1 MADQST
7 VWRRDG
13 VELECVEPVELDH
26 SQSADISDTLLHRDA
41 PPPLT
46 RFTSS
51 EHEDDDLDLDESA
64 AADHEEEEDEEE
76 EEEEEEERPG
86 HIGPVVKVVL

>member
-26 SQSADISDTLLHRDA
+26 PLSADISDTLLHRDA
-41 PPPLT
+41 PPLT
-46 RFTSS
+46 RFTSC